1 MKYFYYVIDI
11 NENDKCY
18 TYVAKIPENTNLKN
32 SLHFTRET
40 NVSITPCHTR
50 KQANAIVE
58 AQNLMY
64 KCAGIY
70 LFDDGPQ
77 F

>member
-18 TYVAKIPENTNLKN
+18 AYVAKIPENTNLKN
-32 SLHFTRET
+32 NSHFTRKT
-40 NVSITPCHTR
+40 NVSITPVSTH
-50 KQANAIVE
+50 KQAQAVVE

-64 KCAGIY
+64 KCASIY